1 MHEPSV
7 NMIIRGKGL
16 KLCVSSFWFNKN
28 STDDKKKIQ
37 YLTFIPITED
47 YKIDITAINLG
58 QGIQVFGKQD
68 IMLHMKDKHLF
79 FVDYIDWSKRVANK
93 YNKNVISKQ
102 DINVVGLD
110 EIRQAILKYEL
121 EFMGVK

>member
-37 YLTFIPITED
+37 YLTFIPITEE

-68 IMLHMKDKHLF
+68 IMLHMKQNRLF
-79 FVDYIDWSKRVANK
+79 FVDYINWSKRVMGK
-93 YNKNVISKQ
+93 K

-110 EIRQAILKYEL
+110 EIREAVMKYEL
-121 EFMGVK
+121 EFMGVKN